1 MTQPNQVSLQIEEDV
16 PVEGVPRNTPN
27 LRRLDSVSRPTNAHI
42 GITDRINT
50 VFREIRP
57 LVENARMV
65 SFHQLHRPK
74 TLQRIVCNYGN
85 YY

>member
-1 MTQPNQVSLQIEEDV
+1 MSQPNQVSVQIEEEV
-16 PVEGVPRNTPN
+16 PADGVPRNTPN

-42 GITDRINT
+42 GLTDRINT

-65 SFHQLHRPK
+65 SFHHLNRVSPK
-74 TLQRIVCNYGN
+74 TTLQIKQ
-85 YY
+85 